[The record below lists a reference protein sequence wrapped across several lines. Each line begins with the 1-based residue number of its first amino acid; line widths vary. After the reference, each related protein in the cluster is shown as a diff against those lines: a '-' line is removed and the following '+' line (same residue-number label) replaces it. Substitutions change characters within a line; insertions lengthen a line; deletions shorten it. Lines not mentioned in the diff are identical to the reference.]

1 MGNISLEVMKDF
13 RIDDDAGDQTLST
26 LLESA
31 KEYLAN
37 AGVKESNNYYLYKLA
52 VMVWVSIYY
61 EMDDRTLD
69 KLKQSLQTM
78 ILQLAG
84 SACNMNPGKLNRR
97 ITFQKHGETTNE
109 NGFKTDGWVDADGL
123 GVHQDAERERI
134 L

>member
-1 MGNISLEVMKDF
+1 
-13 RIDDDAGDQTLST
+13 GDQTLST

-37 AGVKESNNYYLYKLA
+37 TGVKESNNYLYKLA

-78 ILQLAG
+78 ILQL
-84 SACNMNPGKLNRR
+84 
-97 ITFQKHGETTNE
+97 
-109 NGFKTDGWVDADGL
+109 
-123 GVHQDAERERI
+123 REVPAT
-134 L
+134 